1 MKILLDMNIPV
12 IWESFLNDAGHQALH
27 WSNIGDIRAADID
40 IMLWAREHSFIVFTH
55 DLDFGALL
63 FSTNAKSPSVI
74 QLRTENIMPT
84 AVGTIVLQTL
94 DNIATELQA
103 GVLVTIDP
111 RKNRV
116 RLLPLKG

>member
-1 MKILLDMNIPV
+1 MKILLDMNIPI
-12 IWESFLNDAGHQALH
+12 IWESFLHDAGHQALH

-40 IMLWAREHSFIVFTH
+40 I
-55 DLDFGALL
+55 
-63 FSTNAKSPSVI
+63 K
-74 QLRTENIMPT
+74 
-84 AVGTIVLQTL
+84 TL

-111 RKNRV
+111 RKNRA

>member
-40 IMLWAREHSFIVFTH
+40 IMLWAREHGFIVFTH

-63 FSTNAKSPSVI
+63 FSTNAQSPSVI
-74 QLRTENIMPT
+74 QLRTENIMPS
-84 AVGTIVLQTL
+84 AVGAIVLQTL
-94 DNIATELQA
+94 ENIATELQA

-111 RKNRV
+111 RKNRL

>member
-1 MKILLDMNIPV
+1 MKILLDMNIPI
-12 IWESFLNDAGHQALH
+12 IWESFLHDAGHQALH

-84 AVGTIVLQTL
+84 VVGTIVLQTL
-94 DNIATELQA
+94 DNITAELHA